1 MNFYSFINRE
11 IQTLRKMVN
20 KSGRGGGEEKKL
32 ADVSGAGKTAHI
44 EGNSV
49 NFISVTHTPT
59 FPHSHFLPSPET
71 VQT

>member
-1 MNFYSFINRE
+1 M
-11 IQTLRKMVN
+11 N

-49 NFISVTHTPT
+49 NFISMTHTPT